1 MNGIKYGLYL
11 LVIVGCVRGQ
21 GEPIAEPTSEPLAH
35 EAKSDPSAIEA
46 GILFIL
52 ALLVVSFYTGYI
64 LHRFQVEYLFESGG
78 AIIWGIVIGA
88 IIR

>member
-1 MNGIKYGLYL
+1 MNGNKYGLYL
-11 LVIVGCVRGQ
+11 LVIVGYVRGQ
-21 GEPIAEPTSEPLAH
+21 SEPIAEPASEPLDH
-35 EAKSDPSAIEA
+35 EAESDPSAIEA